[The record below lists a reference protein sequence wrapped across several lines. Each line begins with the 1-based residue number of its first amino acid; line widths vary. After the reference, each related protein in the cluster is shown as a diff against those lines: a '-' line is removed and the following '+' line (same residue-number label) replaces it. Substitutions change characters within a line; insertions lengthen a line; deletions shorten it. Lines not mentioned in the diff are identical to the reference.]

1 MMPGSKAPGLSDALA
16 RVYEVGPIIWIKGTA
31 RRQRALEGADRRELV
46 DQVPQLL
53 PQANEGNAVFSLYR
67 EQSASG
73 GSQFT
78 VLSRTYYS
86 LVVEDKEMKFS
97 KMIRTF
103 VSGSLFF
110 LLLAG
115 CAGSSQSSTAPTGS
129 QPASDRIEADQSQPT
144 WETQVYEDTYL
155 SYEIPADWQKHE
167 NSSDELLLTLFTPQE
182 AATATPSN
190 VSVQILSLQNQS
202 KNFDYADPEI
212 QKAYYEFLTSPGSG
226 LPTEMQDKEYWTE
239 QINGTWV
246 YCITFARDAEDGT
259 MVQQTGYFPMGLDYS
274 LAIWATDY
282 QDGCNPPVEEIAEHI
297 CETLQILEP

>member
-1 MMPGSKAPGLSDALA
+1 MLWRRWGFLQRA
-16 RVYEVGPIIWIKGTA
+16 KGTPLGLPA
-31 RRQRALEGADRRELV
+31 RETPVICLED
-46 DQVPQLL
+46 
-53 PQANEGNAVFSLYR
+53 NEMR
-67 EQSASG
+67 
-73 GSQFT
+73 
-78 VLSRTYYS
+78 LSN
-86 LVVEDKEMKFS
+86 
-97 KMIRTF
+97 MIRTF
-103 VSGSLFF
+103 VSGSLLL

-115 CAGSSQSSTAPTGS
+115 CGSSMQSTSTPTGS
-129 QPASDRIEADQSQPT
+129 EPASDGATADQSQPT
-144 WETQVYEDTYL
+144 WETLEYTDAYL

-167 NSSDELLLTLFTPQE
+167 NSSDELRLTLFTPQE

-246 YCITFARDAEDGT
+246 YCITFARYAGDGT

-282 QDGCNPPVEEIAEHI
+282 QDGCTPPVREIAEHI
-297 CETLQILEP
+297 CETLEILNPDSSD